1 MSTLS
6 STRPGQRAGGRV
18 DPRGQQFAAAIT
30 VVVLSAA
37 LLAAPHPAGLAL
49 LGIQGLVFA
58 VGAGARRP
66 AHPLRMGVPDAGAAA
81 TRASL

>member
-58 VGAGARRP
+58 VGAGLGVQHTPYAWVFRTLVRP
-66 AHPLRMGVPDAGAAA
+66 RLGPPV
-81 TRASL
+81 